1 MQKICYTI
9 IVQWLQSHTRNLAG
23 SEYYHNKGGN
33 LVARTLLD
41 KELQELDTQIIR
53 LGSLVDDA
61 LAKALETLETG
72 DLAISGLVIEAD
84 AVIDSLRAAIE
95 EHTIRLL
102 TLQQPLGGRD
112 LRFLTSALS
121 IAGDLERTGDGAAGI
136 ATIILRMTPLRVNET
151 TPIKIEDHTVNGAD
165 DGVEITEASILR
177 GILDLG
183 YEARKVFR
191 GTMEAFAN
199 RDVNAARYIWE
210 EDDVV
215 DVRYHLV
222 RHDLMTMLAGA
233 RAIPAL
239 QNDALILQR
248 ATYLLW
254 IAHKLERVADHSGN
268 ICERIVF
275 IVEGETS
282 IKRSQE

>member
-1 MQKICYTI
+1 M
-9 IVQWLQSHTRNLAG
+9 TRT
-23 SEYYHNKGGN
+23 
-33 LVARTLLD
+33 VLD
-41 KELQELDTQIIR
+41 KELAELDAQILK

-61 LAKALETLETG
+61 LAKALEALESG
-72 DLAISGLVIEAD
+72 DIAKSGLVIEGD
-84 AVIDSLRAAIE
+84 AIIDSLRAAVE

-112 LRFLTSALS
+112 LRYLTSALS

-136 ATIILRMTPLRVNET
+136 AQIILRMTPLRGDAGTKVKVEDT
-151 TPIKIEDHTVNGAD
+151 TVTVSGHGA
-165 DGVEITEASILR
+165 EITEASILR
-177 GILDLG
+177 GLLDLG
-183 YEARKVFR
+183 VEARRVLQ
-191 GTMEAFAN
+191 GTLDAFAR
-199 RDVNAARYIWE
+199 RDANAARYIWE

-222 RHDLMTMLAGA
+222 RHDLMTMMAGA

-239 QNDALILQR
+239 QNDSLILQR

-254 IAHKLERVADHSGN
+254 IAHKLERVADHSSN

-282 IKRSQE
+282 IKRTQE

>member
-1 MQKICYTI
+1 M
-9 IVQWLQSHTRNLAG
+9 S
-23 SEYYHNKGGN
+23 
-33 LVARTLLD
+33 RTVLD
-41 KELQELDTQIIR
+41 KELQGLTDQIIR

-61 LAKALETLETG
+61 LGEALEALEVG
-72 DLAISGLVIEAD
+72 DLAKAGIVIETD
-84 AVIDSLRAAIE
+84 AIVDSQRSAVE

-112 LRFLTSALS
+112 LRLLTSALS
-121 IAGDLERTGDGAAGI
+121 IAGDLERIGDGAAGI
-136 ATIILRMTPLRVNET
+136 ALNILRMEPLRSSVPQVNTEVS
-151 TPIKIEDHTVNGAD
+151 PNGD
-165 DGVEITEASILR
+165 VLITETAILR
-177 GILDLG
+177 SMLELG
-183 YEARKVFR
+183 QEARRVLQ

-199 RDVNAARYIWE
+199 HDVKAARYIWE

-222 RHDLMTMLAGA
+222 RHDLMALMEGA

-239 QNDALILQR
+239 QTDSRILQR

-254 IAHKLERVADHSGN
+254 IAHKLERVADHCTN
-268 ICERIVF
+268 VCERIVF

-282 IKRSQE
+282 IQRSQE

>member
-1 MQKICYTI
+1 M
-9 IVQWLQSHTRNLAG
+9 
-23 SEYYHNKGGN
+23 
-33 LVARTLLD
+33 ARSLLD
-41 KELQELDTQIIR
+41 KELHELDRQIIQ
-53 LGSLVDDA
+53 LGTLVDDA
-61 LAKALETLETG
+61 LSKALEALETG
-72 DLAISGLVIEAD
+72 DLAKSGLVIEAD
-84 AVIDSLRAAIE
+84 AAIDSLRTAVE

-112 LRFLTSALS
+112 LRYLTSALS

-136 ATIILRMTPLRVNET
+136 AQIILRMTPLRNNALN
-151 TPIKIEDHTVNGAD
+151 PIRVAD
-165 DGVEITEASILR
+165 TSVGRAGDNIEITEASILR

-183 YEARKVFR
+183 EEARRVFQ
-191 GTMEAFAN
+191 GTMEAFAQ
-199 RDVNAARYIWE
+199 RDAKAAKYIWE

-222 RHDLMTMLAGA
+222 RHDLMAMLAGA

-239 QNDALILQR
+239 QSDAFILQR

-282 IKRSQE
+282 IQRTQE

>member
-1 MQKICYTI
+1 MTRTI
-9 IVQWLQSHTRNLAG
+9 
-23 SEYYHNKGGN
+23 
-33 LVARTLLD
+33 LD
-41 KELQELDTQIIR
+41 QELQILDDQIKK

-61 LAKALETLETG
+61 LGNALQALETG
-72 DLAISGLVIEAD
+72 DLALAGRVIEAD
-84 AVIDSLRAAIE
+84 ALIDSLRVAVE

-112 LRFLTSALS
+112 LRYLTSALS
-121 IAGDLERTGDGAAGI
+121 IAGDLERTGDGAEGI
-136 ATIILRMTPLRVNET
+136 AQILLRMAPLHRNAHVV
-151 TPIKIEDHTVNGAD
+151 KVDRSVAAD
-165 DGVEITEASILR
+165 AVGDNPAGEAGQVTEASILR

-183 YEARKVFR
+183 NEARRVLQ
-191 GTMEAFAN
+191 GTMKAFTD
-199 RDVNAARYIWE
+199 RDVKAARAIWE

-239 QNDALILQR
+239 QNDSLILQR

-254 IAHKLERVADHSGN
+254 IAHKLERVGDHAAN
-268 ICERIVF
+268 ICERILF
-275 IVEGETS
+275 IVEGEKGERN
-282 IKRSQE
+282 IQA